1 MNTHLLCCPNK
12 TMPSEDSLDSETINH
27 VYHLLF
33 EGLLL
38 ISVFCS
44 PYSPYSFGFFIFFY
58 INVPYKK
65 QQQQKKHANHSLLQ
79 VTQCNKLLS
88 RGPATMIVLIINQ
101 SLTSQHY
108 FFYLSNFVILIHYL
122 QKLLFYILPSFVLQ
136 TMCHLKAMKCS
147 ECAICY

>member
-44 PYSPYSFGFFIFFY
+44 PYSPYSFGFFIFFFH

-65 QQQQKKHANHSLLQ
+65 QQQKKHANHSLLQ
-79 VTQCNKLLS
+79 VT
-88 RGPATMIVLIINQ
+88 
-101 SLTSQHY
+101 
-108 FFYLSNFVILIHYL
+108 
-122 QKLLFYILPSFVLQ
+122 
-136 TMCHLKAMKCS
+136 
-147 ECAICY
+147 